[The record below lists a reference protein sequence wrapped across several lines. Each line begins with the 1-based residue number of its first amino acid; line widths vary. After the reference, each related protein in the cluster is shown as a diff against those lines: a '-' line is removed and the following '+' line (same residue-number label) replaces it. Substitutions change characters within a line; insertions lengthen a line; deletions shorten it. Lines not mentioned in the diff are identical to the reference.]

1 MPNAAVSPAPS
12 PWLLVGFVVAVLVL
26 VGVCGGLWWLSSAG
40 APVRSREERAVDL
53 VCDRRFFE
61 RACDEV
67 GLFVADEVSGARTY
81 PERFSISPV
90 HRGGHT
96 TRPRWGEIGVRL
108 LPGWT
113 RAEMEAGLERLVD
126 DLGSERVQPEIALVG
141 AGAWR
146 VRLDELDGSGEM
158 YTD

>member
-1 MPNAAVSPAPS
+1 MTSAAVSPS

-53 VCDRRFFE
+53 VRDQRFFE
-61 RACDEV
+61 RACDKV
-67 GLFVADEVSGARTY
+67 GLFVADESTGARTY
-81 PERFSISPV
+81 PERFSITPV

-96 TRPRWGEIGVRL
+96 MRPRWGEIGVRR
-108 LPGWT
+108 LPGWS
-113 RAEMEAGLERLVD
+113 REEMELGLERLVD
-126 DLGSERVQPEIALVG
+126 SIGSEHVQPEIALVG

-146 VRLDELDGSGEM
+146 VRLDQLDGVGEM

>member
-1 MPNAAVSPAPS
+1 MPSPAFSPAPS
-12 PWLLVGFVVAVLVL
+12 PWLLVGFVVAALLV
-26 VGVCGGLWWLSSAG
+26 VAIFAVPLWVMAER

-53 VCDRRFFE
+53 ARDQRFFE
-61 RACDEV
+61 RVCDEV
-67 GLFVADEVSGARTY
+67 GLFVADESTGARTY
-81 PERFSISPV
+81 PQRFRITPV

-96 TRPRWGEIGVRL
+96 TQPRWGEFGVRR

-113 RAEMEAGLERLVD
+113 REEMESGIENLVD
-126 DLGSERVQPEIALVG
+126 SLGSENVQPEIALVG

-146 VRLDELDGSGEM
+146 VRLDALDGVGEF

>member
-1 MPNAAVSPAPS
+1 MPSAAVSPS
-12 PWLLVGFVVAVLVL
+12 PWLLVGFVVALVVLVVL
-26 VGVCGGLWWLSSAG
+26 VGGLWWLSSAG
-40 APVRSREERAVDL
+40 APVRSREERAMDL
-53 VCDRRFFE
+53 VRDRQFFE
-61 RACDEV
+61 RSCDEV
-67 GLFVADEVSGARTY
+67 GLFVADERTGARTY
-81 PERFSISPV
+81 PARFPISPV

-126 DLGSERVQPEIALVG
+126 SIGSENVQPELCLVG

-146 VRLDELDGSGEM
+146 LRLDALDGVGEM

>member
-1 MPNAAVSPAPS
+1 MPS
-12 PWLLVGFVVAVLVL
+12 PSFSPWPLVGFVVAALLV
-26 VGVCGGLWWLSSAG
+26 VAIFAVPLWVMAER

-53 VCDRRFFE
+53 VRDLQVFE
-61 RACDEV
+61 RSCDEV
-67 GLFVADEVSGARTY
+67 GLFVDDDQGKRMY

-96 TRPRWGEIGVRL
+96 TQPRWGEFGVRR

-113 RAEMEAGLERLVD
+113 REEMQEGLESLVD
-126 DLGSERVQPEIALVG
+126 SIGSENVQPEICLLG

-146 VRLDELDGSGEM
+146 VRLDELDGVGEF

>member
-1 MPNAAVSPAPS
+1 MPS
-12 PWLLVGFVVAVLVL
+12 PSFSPWPLVGFVVAALLV
-26 VGVCGGLWWLSSAG
+26 VAIFAVPLWVMAER

-61 RACDEV
+61 RSCDEV
-67 GLFVADEVSGARTY
+67 GLFVDDDQGKRMY

-108 LPGWT
+108 LPGWS
-113 RAEMEAGLERLVD
+113 REEMQEGLERLVD
-126 DLGSERVQPEIALVG
+126 DLGSENVQPEIALVG

-146 VRLDELDGSGEM
+146 VRLDELDGVGEF
-158 YTD
+158 YAD